1 MNKKTNDTEHLVHIE
16 WLGVRED
23 DGAYASKAATSNA
36 QRPALNQR
44 VPALIWKTSYWNSV
58 PALFVWLMLC
68 LTPEQPIMSPGN
80 SCAAELRHTET
91 TVKSKQ
97 PNRAKISFIN

>member
-36 QRPALNQR
+36 QRSTLN
-44 VPALIWKTSYWNSV
+44 
-58 PALFVWLMLC
+58 
-68 LTPEQPIMSPGN
+68 
-80 SCAAELRHTET
+80 AEKA
-91 TVKSKQ
+91 VG
-97 PNRAKISFIN
+97 